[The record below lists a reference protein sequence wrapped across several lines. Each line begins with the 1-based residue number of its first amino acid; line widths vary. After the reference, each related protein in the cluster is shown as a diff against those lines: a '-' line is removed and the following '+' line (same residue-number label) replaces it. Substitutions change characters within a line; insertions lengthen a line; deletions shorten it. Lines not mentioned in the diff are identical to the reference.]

1 MDKHNEESGCYNKI
15 HYSDIPCA
23 KCGEKKIPL
32 GQESACEMNGKYYFP
47 NVFMILTQMKYEK
60 KWIDY
65 RQ

>member
-32 GQESACEMNGKYYFP
+32 GQESACEMNGKYYCPECFHD
-47 NVFMILTQMKYEK
+47 
-60 KWIDY
+60 IDADEI
-65 RQ
+65 REEMDRL